1 MPQSASPC
9 PAIAAARA
17 LAPQRR
23 VPFFIYRHLVG
34 SVARS
39 LLPVLGTCAPWL
51 KIGRDAVQMDD
62 RLFSVEQRSLALART
77 NAVLRAHGLVPGWRD
92 ETFAVST
99 GVEMP
104 PLARIERAA
113 ARVWGTLTF
122 AAHLNGYVRAPGGA
136 ITHLWIARR
145 AWHKPTDPGKLDNL
159 VAGGVP
165 YGQTPFRALVRECW
179 EESGLPEAT
188 ARRATPGR
196 VVHLLRDVPEGVQNE
211 QIYVYD
217 LELPRG
223 LRPHNMDGE
232 VAEHQ
237 LLPIEE
243 VVQLLGTDAM
253 STDAALVTLDFLL
266 RRRLLPAP
274 LQQAWGEAARPLWQA
289 PELHAPAVP

>member
-1 MPQSASPC
+1 MPDDVPSC

-17 LAPQRR
+17 LEPQRR
-23 VPFFIYRHLVG
+23 LPFFIYHEPVG

-39 LLPVLGTCAPWL
+39 LLPVLATCAPWL
-51 KIGRDAVQMDD
+51 KVGEGAVQMDE
-62 RLFSVEQRSLALART
+62 RLYSVEQRSLALART

-92 ETFAVST
+92 ESYGVS
-99 GVEMP
+99 VSADEP

-145 AWHKPTDPGKLDNL
+145 AWNKPTDPGKLDNL
-159 VAGGVP
+159 VAGGVS
-165 YGQTPFRALVRECW
+165 YGQTPFRALLRECW

-196 VVHLLRDVPEGVQNE
+196 IVHLLRDVPEGVQNE

-232 VAEHQ
+232 VAEHR
-237 LLPIEE
+237 LLPVEE
-243 VVQLLGTDAM
+243 VVDLLGTEAM
-253 STDAALVTLDFLL
+253 STDAALVTLEFLL
-266 RRRLLPAP
+266 RRRLLPRA
-274 LQQAWGEAARPLWQA
+274 LHEAWNAAARPLWQA
-289 PELHAPAVP
+289 PPYAWA

>member
-1 MPQSASPC
+1 MPFPDPC

-17 LAPQRR
+17 LQPGQRL
-23 VPFFIYRHLVG
+23 PFYIGRARVG

-39 LLPVLGTCAPWL
+39 LLPVLATCAPWL
-51 KIGRDAVQMDD
+51 KVGEQAVQMDD
-62 RLFSVEQRSLALART
+62 RLFSVEQRSTALAQT
-77 NAVLRAHGLVPGWRD
+77 NAMLRAHGLVPGWRD
-92 ETFAVST
+92 EVVGVSLSAD
-99 GVEMP
+99 EP

-122 AAHLNGYVRAPGGA
+122 GAHLNGYVRAPGGA

-145 AWHKPTDPGKLDNL
+145 SLDKPTDPGKLDNL

-165 YGQTPFRALVRECW
+165 LGQTPFRTLVRECW

-196 VVHLLRDVPEGVQNE
+196 VLHLLRDVPEGVQNE

-223 LRPHNMDGE
+223 LRPHNIDGE
-232 VAEHQ
+232 VAEHR
-237 LLPIEE
+237 LAPIEE
-243 VVQLLGTDAM
+243 VVALLGTEEM
-253 STDAALVTLDFLL
+253 STDASLVTLDFLL

-274 LQQAWGEAARPLWQA
+274 LHEAWGEAARLLWQA
-289 PELHAPAVP
+289 PDLSVAAA

>member
-1 MPQSASPC
+1 MPFPDRC
-9 PAIAAARA
+9 PAIDAARA
-17 LAPQRR
+17 LQPGQRL
-23 VPFFIYRHLVG
+23 PFYIYRDPVG

-39 LLPVLGTCAPWL
+39 LLPVLATCAPWL
-51 KIGRDAVQMDD
+51 KVGEQAVQMDD
-62 RLFSVEQRSLALART
+62 RLYSVEQRSTALAQT
-77 NAVLRAHGLVPGWRD
+77 NATLRAHGLVPGWRD
-92 ETFAVST
+92 EVY
-99 GVEMP
+99 GVGLSADEP

-122 AAHLNGYVRAPGGA
+122 GAHLNGYVRAPGGA

-145 AWHKPTDPGKLDNL
+145 SHDKPTDPGKLDNL

-165 YGQTPFRALVRECW
+165 LGQTPFRTLVRECW

-211 QIYVYD
+211 QVYVYD

-223 LRPHNMDGE
+223 LSPHNVDGE
-232 VAEHQ
+232 VAEHR

-243 VVQLLGTDAM
+243 VVALLGTEEM
-253 STDAALVTLDFLL
+253 TTDASLVTLDFLL
-266 RRRLLPAP
+266 RRRLLPVS
-274 LQQAWGEAARPLWQA
+274 LQEAWGEAARSLWQA
-289 PELHAPAVP
+289 PDLSAVAA